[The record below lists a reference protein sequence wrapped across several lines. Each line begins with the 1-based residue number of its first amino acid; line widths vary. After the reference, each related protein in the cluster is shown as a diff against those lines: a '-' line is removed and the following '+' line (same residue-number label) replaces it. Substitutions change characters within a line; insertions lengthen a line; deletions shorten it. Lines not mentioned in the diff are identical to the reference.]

1 MLNSPFSES
10 LNGHIVEPEMQPAVF
25 QEVLNWIY
33 SDRVSE
39 GAVDAMG
46 EYLLLAANK
55 YGCEA
60 LKQQCEVELC
70 RGLSVENASARL
82 VLSDQAEAD
91 QLKEACV
98 DFIRGKA
105 AEVMQS
111 SGWADVAAYNSGSV
125 ALEVMAAMAGIDR
138 SSSGKGKKRSADH
151 AELDSVDSMKVP
163 ELRAAL
169 SERSLDTSGLKTQLV
184 ERLKAAVESSSG
196 KSSRSAIDLAQ

>member
-98 DFIRGKA
+98 DFIKGKA

-111 SGWADVAAYNSGSV
+111 SGWPDVVTYNSGLLM
-125 ALEVMAAMAGIDR
+125 AELMAAMAGIDH
-138 SSSGKGKKRSADH
+138 SGKGKKRSAGE

-169 SERSLDTSGLKTQLV
+169 SERSLDTSGLKAQLV
-184 ERLKAAVESSSG
+184 GRLKAAFESSG

>member
-1 MLNSPFSES
+1 MLNSAMSES

-25 QEVLNWIY
+25 EQVLNWIY
-33 SDRVSE
+33 SGTVSE
-39 GAVDAMG
+39 AAVNAMG

-55 YGCEA
+55 YGCDA

-70 RGLSVENASARL
+70 RGLTVENASARL

-98 DFIRGKA
+98 DFIKVNA

-111 SGWADVAAYNSGSV
+111 SGWADVAAYNSGSL
-125 ALEVMAAMAGIDR
+125 ALEVMAAMAGIGQ
-138 SSSGKGKKRSADH
+138 SNGKKRSADA
-151 AELDSVDSMKVP
+151 AELDPVDAMKVP

-169 SERSLDTSGLKTQLV
+169 SERSLDTSGLKAQLV
-184 ERLKAAVESSSG
+184 ERLKAAIESSG